1 MTVRSKTNLFNTM
14 LVQMNE
20 RMDKLPQITVTQYQF
35 RRETRVVEKESE
47 ILDSH
52 QSYCGRSALA
62 LR

>member
-14 LVQMNE
+14 LVQINE
-20 RMDKLPQITVTQYQF
+20 PMDMLPEIRVTQCLC

-47 ILDSH
+47 ILAGH
-52 QSYCGRSALA
+52 KSYCGRSALA